1 MTVTGAVTAGSEI
14 LVNTDGGLELN
25 GAVTATNVIFNAS
38 GEIGSN
44 GAGVITA
51 STLTG
56 SASGAVQLAAKN
68 QVATLDGFTTNNGL
82 FTFSDNGPLTIAGP
96 LNTGSGD
103 ISLTTT
109 GTGNTMTITGT
120 VDTSGTLT
128 LVTSGAANETA
139 TGAIIANTLN
149 VTAQTGISL
158 TSTHNMIS
166 HVGKDKTKSG
176 PNNIT
181 L

>member
-1 MTVTGAVTAGSEI
+1 MLE
-14 LVNTDGGLELN
+14 TDGGLEVN
-25 GAVTATNVIFNAS
+25 GAVTGGQVFFSVA
-38 GEIGSN
+38 GEIGGN

-51 STLTG
+51 NTLG
-56 SASGAVQLAAKN
+56 GDAQGAVQLTAKN
-68 QVATLDGFTTNNGL
+68 HVAELNGFDTSNAN
-82 FTFSDNGPLTIAGP
+82 FTFSDAVPLTIANTI
-96 LNTGSGD
+96 NTGTGD

-120 VDTSGTLT
+120 VDTSGTLN
-128 LVTSGAANETA
+128 LVTSGAANETSS
-139 TGAIIANTLN
+139 GAIIVNTLN

-158 TSTHNMIS
+158 TSPLNMIN